1 MRVLEMCTR
10 DVVTCTRET
19 SVVEV
24 ARRMRDHHVGDL
36 VVVDTVGD
44 VRTPVG
50 IVTDR
55 DLVVLVLART
65 VDPETLVAGDVMSE
79 APVTVLASEPLY
91 DAVCQMRSQG
101 IRRLP
106 VVDARGSL
114 SGILTIDDVMR
125 FLADELAVVSS
136 VAPRQ
141 VTLERQALAPLE
153 VDQASAV
160 RRTA

>member
-1 MRVLEMCTR
+1 
-10 DVVTCTRET
+10 
-19 SVVEV
+19 
-24 ARRMRDHHVGDL
+24 MRDHHVGDL
-36 VVVDTVGD
+36 VVVDTDAD

-55 DLVVLVLART
+55 DLVVLVLARAI
-65 VDPETLVAGDVMSE
+65 DPGTLVAGDVMSE
-79 APVTVLASEPLY
+79 ALTTVLASEPLY

-101 IRRLP
+101 VRRLP

-114 SGILTIDDVMR
+114 LGMLTIDDVTR

-141 VTLERQALAPLE
+141 IALEKQALAPLG
-153 VDQASAV
+153 V
-160 RRTA
+160 